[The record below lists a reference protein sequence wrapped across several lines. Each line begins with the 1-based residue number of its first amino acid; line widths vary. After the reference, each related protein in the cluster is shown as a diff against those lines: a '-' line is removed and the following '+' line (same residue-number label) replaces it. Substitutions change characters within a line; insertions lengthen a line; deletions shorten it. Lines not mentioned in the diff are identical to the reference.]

1 MNLVAIQTKLDR
13 MNSYRP
19 PILLLLLFLLFTLL
33 RPLPAAADGWRVIPI
48 LLNFDQKTRSGVIT
62 LYNEGVNKISLQV
75 KSYAWSQDS
84 DGKDQYLED
93 AELVFFPRLLT
104 IEPGKSQVLRVG
116 MQIPA
121 TSVEKT
127 YRLFIEEIPEA
138 RKADQGAT
146 IAITL
151 RFGIPIYVAPL
162 KSEPRGEFVTAVLEK
177 GKLSTIIKN
186 TGNVHFRIQTVQLVG
201 KDATGGEV
209 LRQKLDG
216 WYLLSGVSRPYVFS
230 LTAEECRK
238 AVTFELMADT
248 DREDISTVIK
258 TDPQAC
264 IP

>member
-1 MNLVAIQTKLDR
+1 MS
-13 MNSYRP
+13 SYRTP
-19 PILLLLLFLLFTLL
+19 TFLLFLFLLFTLL

-62 LYNEGVNKISLQV
+62 LYNEGENKISLQV
-75 KSYAWSQDS
+75 KSYTWSQDS
-84 DGKDQYLED
+84 DGKDQYQED

-121 TSVEKT
+121 TSSEKT

-162 KSEPRGEFVTAVLEK
+162 KSEPRGEFTEATLDKGQIVTV
-177 GKLSTIIKN
+177 IKN
-186 TGNVHFRIQTVQLVG
+186 TGNVHFRIQSVQLIA
-201 KDATGGEV
+201 KDANGAEV
-209 LRQKLDG
+209 LRRKIDG
-216 WYLLSGVSRPYVFS
+216 WYLLSGASRPYLFT
-230 LTAEECRK
+230 LPPEECRQ
-238 AVTFELMADT
+238 AATLEILADT
-248 DREDISTVIK
+248 DREDIATAIK
-258 TDPQAC
+258 VDPQAC
-264 IP
+264 NP

>member
-19 PILLLLLFLLFTLL
+19 PILLLLLFLLFTFF
-33 RPLPAAADGWRVIPI
+33 RPHPAAADGWRVIPI

-75 KSYAWSQDS
+75 KSYVWSQDS

-162 KSEPRGEFVTAVLEK
+162 KGEPRGEFTEAVLAK
-177 GKLSTIIKN
+177 GQLSTVIKN
-186 TGNVHFRIQTVQLVG
+186 TGNVHFRIQSVQLIG
-201 KDATGGEV
+201 KDASGAEV
-209 LRQKLDG
+209 LRRQIDG
-216 WYLLSGVSRPYVFS
+216 WYLLSGVSRPYLFT
-230 LTAEECRK
+230 LPREECRQ
-238 AVTFELMADT
+238 AATLELLADT
-248 DREDISTVIK
+248 DRDDIATVVK
-258 TDPQAC
+258 VDPQAC
-264 IP
+264 NP

>member
-1 MNLVAIQTKLDR
+1 MNSVAIQTRLGG
-13 MNSYRP
+13 MISYRTP
-19 PILLLLLFLLFTLL
+19 AFLLLFLLFTALL

-62 LYNEGVNKISLQV
+62 LYNEGANKVSLQV
-75 KSYAWSQDS
+75 KSYTWSQDS
-84 DGKDQYLED
+84 DGKDQYQED

-138 RKADQGAT
+138 RKVDQGAT

-162 KSEPRGEFVTAVLEK
+162 KIEPRGEFAEAFLTK
-177 GKLSTIIKN
+177 GQVATVIRN
-186 TGNVHFRIQTVQLVG
+186 TGNVHFRIQSVQLIG
-201 KDATGGEV
+201 KDASGAEV
-209 LRQKLDG
+209 LRRKIDG
-216 WYLLSGVSRPYVFS
+216 WYLLSGVSRPHLFT
-230 LTAEECRK
+230 LPPEECRQ
-238 AVTFELMADT
+238 AATLELLADT
-248 DREDISTVIK
+248 DREDIATAIK
-258 TDPQAC
+258 VDPQAC
-264 IP
+264 NP

>member
-1 MNLVAIQTKLDR
+1 MNLVAIPTRLER
-13 MNSYRP
+13 MSSYRTP
-19 PILLLLLFLLFTLL
+19 TFLLFLFLLFTLL

-62 LYNEGVNKISLQV
+62 LYNEGENKISLQV
-75 KSYAWSQDS
+75 KSYTWSQDS
-84 DGKDQYLED
+84 DGKDQYQED

-121 TSVEKT
+121 TSSEKT

-162 KSEPRGEFVTAVLEK
+162 KSEPRGEFTEATLDKGQIVTV
-177 GKLSTIIKN
+177 IKN
-186 TGNVHFRIQTVQLVG
+186 TGNVHFRIQSVQLIA
-201 KDATGGEV
+201 KDANGAEV
-209 LRQKLDG
+209 LRRKIDG
-216 WYLLSGVSRPYVFS
+216 WYLLSGASRPYLFT
-230 LTAEECRK
+230 LPPEECRQ
-238 AVTFELMADT
+238 AATLEILADT
-248 DREDISTVIK
+248 DREDIATAIK
-258 TDPQAC
+258 VDPQAC
-264 IP
+264 NP

>member
-1 MNLVAIQTKLDR
+1 MNLVAIQTKLER

-33 RPLPAAADGWRVIPI
+33 RPLPVAADGWRVIPI

-62 LYNEGVNKISLQV
+62 LYNEGENKISLQV
-75 KSYAWSQDS
+75 KSYTWSQDS
-84 DGKDQYLED
+84 DGKDQYQED
-93 AELVFFPRLLT
+93 ADLVFFPRLLT

-127 YRLFIEEIPEA
+127 YRLFVEEIPEA

-162 KSEPRGEFVTAVLEK
+162 KSEPRGEFGEAVLTK
-177 GKLSTIIKN
+177 GQVSTVLKN
-186 TGNVHFRIQTVQLVG
+186 TGNVHFRIQSVQLIG
-201 KDATGGEV
+201 KDASGAEV
-209 LRQKLDG
+209 LRQKIDG
-216 WYLLSGVSRPYVFS
+216 WYLLSGVSRPYLFT
-230 LTAEECRK
+230 LQEEDCRK
-238 AVTFELMADT
+238 ATTLELLADT
-248 DREDISTVIK
+248 DREDVTSIIK
-258 TDPQAC
+258 VDPQAC